1 MAFGEIGLLPH
12 EYYNLLPREFRS
24 LVDGYNHKQYRLS
37 SEKRYAAYIS
47 ILPFTKDLT
56 LQKFC
61 SDIWPLP
68 MDEKREQQQLIEPPV
83 IDNELWQA
91 LKKQMNVKSDYEMIL
106 EKHKNLSNG

>member
-24 LVDGYNHKQYRLS
+24 LVDGYNYKQYRLS

-61 SDIWPLP
+61 SDIWPLS
-68 MDEKREQQQLIEPPV
+68 MDEKPEDKKIIAPSV
-83 IDNELWQA
+83 IDNDLWKSLQ
-91 LKKQMNVKSDYEMIL
+91 KQMNVKSDYEIIL
-106 EKHKNLSNG
+106 EKHKNLTNG